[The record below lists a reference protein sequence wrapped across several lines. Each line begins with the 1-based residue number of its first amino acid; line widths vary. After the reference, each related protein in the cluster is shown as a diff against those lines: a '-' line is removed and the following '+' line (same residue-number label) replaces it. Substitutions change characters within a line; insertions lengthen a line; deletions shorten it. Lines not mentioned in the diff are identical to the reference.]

1 MIEDNS
7 FTPGL
12 DEDQTFWVSWGEY
25 GEGIQDPLTGQS
37 LGPAGN
43 LSIFCLEQ
51 SGLEYNRQA
60 WIGLLPVLNRYK
72 FAGYMNDP
80 AVLVMDWWE
89 QNIVRHLPIEVFPG
103 KKGIEPRLNL
113 YFTQDQIRPQHHIL
127 ESGMFEVQTGLQP
140 LPMEPINKVT
150 VKYCYT
156 ARLQHF
162 LGTVVIDPLHTGYQN
177 PFIQRDQLV
186 TCHIP
191 DMDCVK
197 L

>member
-1 MIEDNS
+1 
-7 FTPGL
+7 
-12 DEDQTFWVSWGEY
+12 
-25 GEGIQDPLTGQS
+25 
-37 LGPAGN
+37 
-43 LSIFCLEQ
+43 
-51 SGLEYNRQA
+51 
-60 WIGLLPVLNRYK
+60 
-72 FAGYMNDP
+72 MNDP

-103 KKGIEPRLNL
+103 EQGIEPRLNL

-156 ARLQHF
+156 ARLQHY